1 MSSDVVFIA
10 RSRFGKQIRL
20 TETIWHEKIRREHAE
35 FAHRGEYLEEIR
47 KAVEDPEIIVEGWS
61 RELLALRLCEIAPK
75 SPKYLCVVYREL
87 NEEGF
92 VITAF
97 FISRVEKLLRRTA
110 RWRRT

>member
-1 MSSDVVFIA
+1 MSSDVVFTA
-10 RSRFGKQIRL
+10 PSRFGKQIRL
-20 TETIWHEKIRREHAE
+20 TGTIWREKIQREHAE
-35 FAHRGEYLEEIR
+35 FAHHREYLEEIR
-47 KAVEDPEIIVEGWS
+47 RAIEDPEVIVEGWN

-97 FISRVEKLLRRTA
+97 FISRVEKLLRRPV

>member
-1 MSSDVVFIA
+1 MSSDVVFVT

-20 TETIWHEKIRREHAE
+20 TGTIWHEKIRKEHAE
-35 FAHRGEYLEEIR
+35 FAHHRDYLGEIR
-47 KAVEDPEIIVEGWS
+47 KTIEDPEIIVEGWS

>member
-1 MSSDVVFIA
+1 MPSGVVFVSS
-10 RSRFGKQIRL
+10 SRFGKQIRL
-20 TETIWHEKIRREHAE
+20 TETIWYDKIRKEHPE
-35 FAHRGEYLEEIR
+35 FAERGEYLEEIR
-47 KAVEDPEIIVEGWS
+47 RTIEDPDAIVEGWS

-87 NEEGF
+87 NDEGF

-97 FISRVEKLLRRTA
+97 FISRVEKLLRRTV